1 MLMCAW
7 VRAQEIIILD
17 TDSREPVMNVAVF
30 NEDKSKTAIS
40 DIDGKVDLR
49 LFSSQ
54 ERITFRHIAYQ
65 TKKSLKSVILRQG
78 RRVYLTMNAEQL
90 DEVVMSVSKWEQQKR
105 DVPQRI
111 VSVDARTI
119 AFSAPQTSAD
129 LLQQS
134 GQVFVQKSQLGGGS
148 PMIRGFATNRLLLSV
163 DGVRM
168 NNAIFRGGNIQNVI
182 SLDPFTISSTEV
194 IFGPRSVIYGSDAIG
209 GVMNFYTKKPAFAMA
224 DSVQVHGSAQ
234 YRFSSANMEQT
245 GNVELNLGGKKW
257 AALSIFS
264 YSDFGDLRMGEH
276 GPDSYLREQYQVRVN
291 GRDYVVANPD
301 PGIQVP
307 TGYDQWSLMQKFAYK
322 PNNYWQYDLGLHY
335 SETSD
340 YARYDRLVRPTSD
353 GQGLKSGEW
362 YYGPQR
368 WFMGNFQATQKGQ
381 GAFYDG
387 LKTTLAYQRFEESRY
402 DRNFQDEILYQNLE
416 QVDALSA
423 QLDLENKKIGDL
435 RLYYGAE
442 YVYNKVG
449 SSGYLENIETGEVE
463 NGPSRYPDGSTW
475 QSAAAYLSGEYRA
488 RPNLTMMSGL
498 RYSHIWLHS
507 EFDRSFYPFPFE
519 EANLGNGAVTGS
531 LGLSW
536 FPKEHLQL
544 TFNTSTG
551 FRSPNIDDVG
561 KVFDSEPGSVVV
573 PNPDLKPEYAYNVEM
588 GIMKNFHDR
597 LVLKG
602 TAFYTYLDDALV
614 RRDFSF
620 DGQSE
625 IEYNGELSNVQAI
638 QNAANAYVYGFEF
651 GMEAFLDEQFS
662 LKSNL
667 TITEGTE
674 EEEDGSESA
683 SRHAAPTFGDLHLL
697 WEVNS
702 FKADL
707 FLNYNGEI
715 AFEDLSVSERS
726 KDYLYASDADG
737 NPYSPSWYTL
747 NLRTRYQLNEAIRA
761 TLSLENITD
770 QRYRSYSSG
779 IVAPGRNL
787 ILSLGYAF

>member
-1 MLMCAW
+1 
-7 VRAQEIIILD
+7 
-17 TDSREPVMNVAVF
+17 
-30 NEDKSKTAIS
+30 
-40 DIDGKVDLR
+40 
-49 LFSSQ
+49 
-54 ERITFRHIAYQ
+54 
-65 TKKSLKSVILRQG
+65 
-78 RRVYLTMNAEQL
+78 
-90 DEVVMSVSKWEQQKR
+90 
-105 DVPQRI
+105 
-111 VSVDARTI
+111 
-119 AFSAPQTSAD
+119 
-129 LLQQS
+129 
-134 GQVFVQKSQLGGGS
+134 
-148 PMIRGFATNRLLLSV
+148 
-163 DGVRM
+163 
-168 NNAIFRGGNIQNVI
+168 
-182 SLDPFTISSTEV
+182 
-194 IFGPRSVIYGSDAIG
+194 
-209 GVMNFYTKKPAFAMA
+209 MNFFTKKPLFAVA
-224 DSVQVHGSAQ
+224 DSLQLHGAAQ
-234 YRFSSANMEQT
+234 YRFSSANNEQT
-245 GNVELNLGGKKW
+245 GHLELNFGRKKW
-257 AALSIFS
+257 AALSSIS
-264 YSDFGDLRMGEH
+264 YSDFDDLRMGEH
-276 GPDSYLREQYQVRVN
+276 GPDSYLREEYQVRVN

-301 PGIQVP
+301 PLVQVP

-340 YARYDRLVRPTSD
+340 YARYDRLVRPSRD
-353 GQGLKSGEW
+353 GQGLRSGDW
-362 YYGPQR
+362 YYGPQK

-387 LKTTLAYQRFEESRY
+387 LKTTLAYQRFEESRF
-402 DRNFQDEILYQNLE
+402 DRDFQDAILYRNLE
-416 QVDALSA
+416 KVDALSA

-449 SSGYLENIETGEVE
+449 SEGSLENIESGETE
-463 NGPSRYPDGSTW
+463 KGPSRYPDGSTW

-488 RPNLTMMSGL
+488 RPNLTLMSGL

-507 EFDRSFYPFPFE
+507 EFDRSFYAFPFE
-519 EANLGNGAVTGS
+519 DAKLSNGAVTGS

-588 GIMKNFHDR
+588 GIMKNFHDF

-602 TAFYTYLDDALV
+602 TMYYTYLDDALV
-614 RRDFSF
+614 RRDYSF
-620 DGQSE
+620 EGQRE
-625 IEYNGELSNVQAI
+625 IEYNGEPSNVQAI
-638 QNAANAYVYGFEF
+638 QNAASAYVYGFEF
-651 GMEAFLDEQFS
+651 GLQAFLTEQFS

-674 EEEDGSESA
+674 EEEDGSSSA

-697 WEVNS
+697 YEVQ
-702 FKADL
+702 KIKTDL

-715 AFEDLSVSERS
+715 AYEDLSVSERG
-726 KDYLYASDADG
+726 KEYLYASDREG
-737 NPYSPSWYTL
+737 NSYSPSWYTL
-747 NLRTRYQLNEAIRA
+747 NLRTQYQLNDAVRA
-761 TLSLENITD
+761 TMTLENITD

-787 ILSLGYAF
+787 ILSLGYSF